1 MRRFSRKFRAHLIYL
16 RRPLLN
22 FLPQLSLTL
31 VLMLA
36 GSVCFHELY
45 RFTDE
50 MGIDTARR
58 LTWSEAIFAVW
69 SLIFSEQTF
78 TYPHHWGVRIFY
90 WILPV
95 LGLVVI
101 LDGIIRFSYHI
112 LRRNDDAQEWN
123 RAMTKTMR
131 RHVVLVG
138 LGKLGLRVLEQLLH
152 LGEDVSVLEKNP
164 QCPNIPFAR
173 KKGIPVLIGSGREDG
188 IFDDLNLAEAK
199 SIIIATNDDLANLE
213 IALDARKLNPD
224 IRVVLRLFD
233 QELASKVRESF
244 GISLAFSTSTLA
256 APVFATSSSDL
267 SILNSFYIRDKLL
280 VVANLEVKAAAQ
292 LVGMKVRD
300 LRTQL
305 RVLVVAHERGE
316 DVNFFPDGDTLLQA
330 GDRISVQTDPQRLQ
344 TLHEKNGEGTKG

>member
-1 MRRFSRKFRAHLIYL
+1 MVRQRVRRFLRRCRAHLIYL
-16 RRPLLN
+16 RRPILD
-22 FLPQLSLTL
+22 FLPQLTITL
-31 VLMLA
+31 LVMGV

-45 RFTDE
+45 DFDDRQLSWADST
-50 MGIDTARR
+50 
-58 LTWSEAIFAVW
+58 FAVW
-69 SLIFSEQTF
+69 SLIFSEQAF
-78 TYPHHWGVRIFY
+78 PYPHHWGVRIFY
-90 WILPV
+90 WVLPV

-112 LRRNDDAQEWN
+112 LRRGDQAQEWN
-123 RAMTKTMR
+123 RAMTRTLQ
-131 RHVVLVG
+131 RHVVLCG

-152 LGEDVSVLEKNP
+152 LGEDVSVLEKDP
-164 QCPNIPFAR
+164 LCPNIAFAR

-188 IFDDLNLAEAK
+188 IFDDLNVAEAK
-199 SIIIATNDDLANLE
+199 SIIVATNDDLANLE
-213 IALDARKLNPD
+213 IALDAKRINPE

-256 APVFATSSSDL
+256 APLFATSSSDV

-280 VVANLEVKAAAQ
+280 VVANLEVKAGAQ
-292 LVGMKVRD
+292 LVGAKVRD
-300 LRTQL
+300 LRTQH

-316 DVNFFPDGDTLLQA
+316 AVNFFPDGDTQLLA

-344 TLHEKNGEGTKG
+344 QLHEKNGRAAD